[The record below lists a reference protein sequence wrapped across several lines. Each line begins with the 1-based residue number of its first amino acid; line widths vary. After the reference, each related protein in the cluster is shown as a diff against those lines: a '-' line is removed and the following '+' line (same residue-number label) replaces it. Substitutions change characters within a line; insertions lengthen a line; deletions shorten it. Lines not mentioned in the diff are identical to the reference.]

1 MKIPAQLTL
10 ANFVTNKSFNRGSVK
25 NDRIRSYSSFLPGIS
40 EFTNSDP
47 VYNFSQVNGQL
58 VVQREGVYYVFAQVF
73 FENYPDAPSIYHN
86 RVELTVNGV
95 RVALMQTP
103 IGNHADY
110 GTESSGAVVKLNVG
124 DRIGLKTVYESFI
137 WLTGDL
143 TFFGA
148 YRIDLSDEC

>member
-1 MKIPAQLTL
+1 MDVDEKLYKFRYL
-10 ANFVTNKSFNRGSVK
+10 LMG
-25 NDRIRSYSSFLPGIS
+25 
-40 EFTNSDP
+40 
-47 VYNFSQVNGQL
+47 GQL
-58 VVQREGVYYVFAQVF
+58 EVQEEGVYYVFAQVF
-73 FENYPDAPSIYHN
+73 FENYPDASSIYHN

-124 DRIGLKTVYESFI
+124 DRICLKTVYESFI